1 MYVCLCNAVTDTE
14 IQEAI
19 ENGHD
24 DAYAI
29 GVKLGAGMC
38 CGSCMYTVQA
48 MIDKHANGEK
58 TQTETVGIYVP

>member
-29 GVKLGAGMC
+29 GIKLGAGMS
-38 CGSCMYTVQA
+38 CGSCAYTVQA
-48 MIDKHANGEK
+48 MIDNHVKGEK
-58 TQTETVGIYVP
+58 SQADAVGIFVP